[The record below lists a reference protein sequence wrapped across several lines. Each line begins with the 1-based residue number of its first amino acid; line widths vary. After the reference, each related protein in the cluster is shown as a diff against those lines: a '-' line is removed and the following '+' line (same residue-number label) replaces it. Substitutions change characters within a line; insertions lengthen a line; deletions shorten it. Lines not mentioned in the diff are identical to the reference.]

1 MLNNQELTALLRQN
15 GYKVTPQ
22 RLAVYEAL
30 ANTKQHPS
38 AEMLFGTLQPKY
50 PSMSFATVYK
60 TVEILNKLGL
70 IQIITGMIISV
81 VRKVQ
86 AGQVADAIWDEVTWW
101 IILAGI
107 ALAVLGIGSVGGYP
121 VVLIVGL
128 VMLLYAGTRNA
139 KGFGKITS
147 LIGTVYNGATGFFS
161 DILSCENLLHHRLHD
176 ITVNLAADR
185 QIQMPVSSDL
195 RCLFVRGGQV
205 HHPHPGGQTGGSCG
219 RARTGADPFF

>member
-70 IQIITGMIISV
+70 IQIINTGEDSH
-81 VRKVQ
+81 VQ
-86 AGQVADAIWDEVTWW
+86 C
-101 IILAGI
+101 
-107 ALAVLGIGSVGGYP
+107 
-121 VVLIVGL
+121 
-128 VMLLYAGTRNA
+128 
-139 KGFGKITS
+139 
-147 LIGTVYNGATGFFS
+147 TV
-161 DILSCENLLHHRLHD
+161 
-176 ITVNLAADR
+176 
-185 QIQMPVSSDL
+185 
-195 RCLFVRGGQV
+195 
-205 HHPHPGGQTGGSCG
+205 CG
-219 RARTGADPFF
+219 RVDDVPALNDRSLVVKVEEASGYSIDKHQFYFFGVCEKCRKKH

>member
-70 IQIITGMIISV
+70 IQISASTAMCSVLSAAVSMMYRLSMTGLWS
-81 VRKVQ
+81 
-86 AGQVADAIWDEVTWW
+86 
-101 IILAGI
+101 
-107 ALAVLGIGSVGGYP
+107 
-121 VVLIVGL
+121 
-128 VMLLYAGTRNA
+128 
-139 KGFGKITS
+139 
-147 LIGTVYNGATGFFS
+147 
-161 DILSCENLLHHRLHD
+161 
-176 ITVNLAADR
+176 
-185 QIQMPVSSDL
+185 
-195 RCLFVRGGQV
+195 
-205 HHPHPGGQTGGSCG
+205 
-219 RARTGADPFF
+219 

>member
-70 IQIITGMIISV
+70 IQIINTGEDSF
-81 VRKVQ
+81 RY
-86 AGQVADAIWDEVTWW
+86 DA
-101 IILAGI
+101 
-107 ALAVLGIGSVGGYP
+107 
-121 VVLIVGL
+121 
-128 VMLLYAGTRNA
+128 
-139 KGFGKITS
+139 
-147 LIGTVYNGATGFFS
+147 
-161 DILSCENLLHHRLHD
+161 D
-176 ITVNLAADR
+176 ITAMCSVLSAA
-185 QIQMPVSSDL
+185 VSMMYRLSM
-195 RCLFVRGGQV
+195 
-205 HHPHPGGQTGGSCG
+205 TGLWS
-219 RARTGADPFF
+219 

>member
-70 IQIITGMIISV
+70 IQIINTGEDSFAMML
-81 VRKVQ
+81 
-86 AGQVADAIWDEVTWW
+86 
-101 IILAGI
+101 ILAST
-107 ALAVLGIGSVGGYP
+107 AMCSVLSAAVSMMYRLSMT
-121 VVLIVGL
+121 GL
-128 VMLLYAGTRNA
+128 W
-139 KGFGKITS
+139 S
-147 LIGTVYNGATGFFS
+147 
-161 DILSCENLLHHRLHD
+161 
-176 ITVNLAADR
+176 
-185 QIQMPVSSDL
+185 
-195 RCLFVRGGQV
+195 
-205 HHPHPGGQTGGSCG
+205 
-219 RARTGADPFF
+219 

>member
-70 IQIITGMIISV
+70 IQIINTGEDSFRYDADISEHSHVQCTVCGRVDDVPALNDRSLV
-81 VRKVQ
+81 VKVEEASGYSIDKHQFYFFGVCEKCRKNTEIREMFMLPRLYSR
-86 AGQVADAIWDEVTWW
+86 GFFIKNTEF
-101 IILAGI
+101 
-107 ALAVLGIGSVGGYP
+107 
-121 VVLIVGL
+121 
-128 VMLLYAGTRNA
+128 LLYDN
-139 KGFGKITS
+139 IE
-147 LIGTVYNGATGFFS
+147 Y
-161 DILSCENLLHHRLHD
+161 C
-176 ITVNLAADR
+176 
-185 QIQMPVSSDL
+185 
-195 RCLFVRGGQV
+195 
-205 HHPHPGGQTGGSCG
+205 
-219 RARTGADPFF
+219 